1 MKIWQG
7 YGAEHSLNLVIVGEF
22 KDAEKAENFEQL
34 VSTIDSFLSSDDS
47 NFEVDADRYGDEVLE
62 FLRKQN
68 LFCLSPQQLAQF
80 MYDLRI
86 ERTGTKITI
95 SSDDDLNAFI
105 SLLVHEG
112 AKVECFSAHDYPDLA
127 KKRIK

>member
-34 VSTIDSFLSSDDS
+34 VSTISSFLCSDES
-47 NFEVDADRYGDEVLE
+47 NFDVDTDRYGDKVLE
-62 FLRKQN
+62 FLSKQN

-80 MYDLRI
+80 MYDQSL
-86 ERTGTKITI
+86 ERKGSKITI

-105 SLLVHEG
+105 SLLIHKG
-112 AKVECFSAHDYPDLA
+112 AKVECFSAHDYPDLV
-127 KKRIK
+127 KQED

>member
-34 VSTIDSFLSSDDS
+34 VSTISSFLCSDES
-47 NFEVDADRYGDEVLE
+47 NFDVDADRYGDEVLE
-62 FLRKQN
+62 FLSKQN
-68 LFCLSPQQLAQF
+68 LYCLSPQQLAQF
-80 MYDLRI
+80 MYDQRL
-86 ERTGTKITI
+86 ERKGSKITI

-105 SLLVHEG
+105 SLLIHEG
-112 AKVECFSAHDYPDLA
+112 AKVECFSAHDYPDLV
-127 KKRIK
+127 KQED

>member
-34 VSTIDSFLSSDDS
+34 VSTISSFLCSDES
-47 NFEVDADRYGDEVLE
+47 NFDVDADRYGDEVLE
-62 FLRKQN
+62 FLSKQN
-68 LFCLSPQQLAQF
+68 LFCLSPQQLAHF
-80 MYDLRI
+80 MYDQSI
-86 ERTGTKITI
+86 ERKGSKITI

-105 SLLVHEG
+105 SLLIHEG
-112 AKVECFSAHDYPDLA
+112 AKVECFSAHDYPDLV
-127 KKRIK
+127 KQED

>member
-34 VSTIDSFLSSDDS
+34 VSTISSFLCSDES
-47 NFEVDADRYGDEVLE
+47 NFDVDADRYGDDVLE
-62 FLRKQN
+62 FLGKQN
-68 LFCLSPQQLAQF
+68 LFCFSPQQLAQF
-80 MYDLRI
+80 MYDQRL
-86 ERTGTKITI
+86 ERKGSKIII

-105 SLLVHEG
+105 SLLIHKG
-112 AKVECFSAHDYPDLA
+112 AKVECFSAHDYPDLV
-127 KKRIK
+127 KQED